1 MINWIKK
8 YWLELVVFGVI
19 LTILMIDMAPNW
31 TYMNKAADSIGYAY
45 SAQYLYPAFHT
56 SSPLFVLLGHF
67 FMLIPVATQAWRFEL
82 LSVLAT
88 MGTCLF
94 VYLIV
99 RNKLNRWYA
108 LLGTLIVGLSAIVI
122 SQSIIIET
130 YPLATMLATG
140 AFYFAM
146 KKKWY
151 LTALFLGAGLAVHL
165 LAFFVFFI
173 FLVGFKEYR
182 KNWKALLITVSFGL
196 FYIYIPL
203 ASRNA
208 PPMWLPVSG
217 NFVVAQIKDIWTTIT
232 GLVGQIAIYDVPK
245 RLADTLCIVGVS
257 LGFFALIPAVAYF
270 WRKKFYKDPLF
281 WLIIIPIGLF
291 ISELDM
297 NTFDYTMLA
306 IPFLAVVAMLG
317 LNKMMASF
325 KYAETCRVL
334 VGLIIISVLGFGV
347 FNANYFDIGRT
358 LDKNMSTTEYF
369 TQELPKIP
377 NGSIYMPLWGWEW
390 EAAFKYNKDND
401 AHLIIVNEDM
411 LVSPLYLKQIQND
424 GVKVVPSLEKN
435 QSIAAKEMAQSIIQ
449 LNDVWTTVTT
459 DPSTF
464 GCRVV
469 EANHDVNLAPLPDE
483 ALIASLS
490 ANPPWQWKS
499 WNPYSIMDTSIL
511 ESSWQYVV
519 ISNHSLFF
527 FLDWG
532 GGFLLMYWFM
542 YSYIEKENKKKK
554 EKKNVIA
561 R

>member
-1 MINWIKK
+1 MISWLKK

-19 LTILMIDMAPNW
+19 LAILMIDMAPSW
-31 TYMNKAADSIGYAY
+31 TYMDKAADSIGYAY

-56 SSPLFVLLGHF
+56 SSPLFVLLGHV
-67 FMLIPVATQAWRFEL
+67 FMMIPVATQAWRFEL

-94 VYLIV
+94 VYLII

-140 AFYFAM
+140 AFYFVM

-151 LTALFLGAGLAVHL
+151 LTAVFLGAGLAVHL

-173 FLVGFKEYR
+173 FLLGFKEYR
-182 KNWKALLITVSFGL
+182 NHWKALLITVSFGL

-217 NFVVAQIKDIWTTIT
+217 NFVLAQIKDIWTTIT

-257 LGFFALIPAVAYF
+257 LGVFALIPAVAYF

-306 IPFLAVVAMLG
+306 IPFLAIVAMLG

-325 KYAETCRVL
+325 KYAETCRIL
-334 VGLIIISVLGFGV
+334 VALIIISVLGFGA

-358 LDKNMSTTEYF
+358 LDFNMSTTEYF

-411 LVSPLYLKQIQND
+411 LVNPLYQKQIMND
-424 GVKVVPSLEKN
+424 GVRLVPSLDKN

-464 GCRVV
+464 GCKVV
-469 EANHDVNLAPLPDE
+469 EANHDVNLAPLPDK
-483 ALIASLS
+483 ALIASLI
-490 ANPPWQWKS
+490 AHPPWQWKP
-499 WNPYSIMDTSIL
+499 WNPYKILDTSLI
-511 ESSWQYVV
+511 ESIGWQYVV
-519 ISNHSLFF
+519 ISNHSLAFF
-527 FLDWG
+527 VDWG
-532 GGFLLMYWFM
+532 GGFLLMYWFIWT
-542 YSYIEKENKKKK
+542 YVEKSNKKKK
-554 EKKNVIA
+554 AKKDVA
-561 R
+561 A